1 MHYRNQRPISLRNN
15 KDLLASHALEHFG
28 LRPHVLVYGWRRM
41 LIQKRKTRMRCKHLS
56 AFFFSSFAHEKSVI
70 SHAFGSFAASYGS
83 LPFGHPHSD
92 TSVSRPRVLVAER
105 RPISLRNNKD
115 LLASEL
121 AAGPILFLSLAWLML
136 IPQST

>member
-56 AFFFSSFAHEKSVI
+56 A
-70 SHAFGSFAASYGS
+70 Y
-83 LPFGHPHSD
+83 
-92 TSVSRPRVLVAER
+92 
-105 RPISLRNNKD
+105 
-115 LLASEL
+115 
-121 AAGPILFLSLAWLML
+121 ILFLIRAWLVAYASSAKYL
-136 IPQST
+136 IVRTI